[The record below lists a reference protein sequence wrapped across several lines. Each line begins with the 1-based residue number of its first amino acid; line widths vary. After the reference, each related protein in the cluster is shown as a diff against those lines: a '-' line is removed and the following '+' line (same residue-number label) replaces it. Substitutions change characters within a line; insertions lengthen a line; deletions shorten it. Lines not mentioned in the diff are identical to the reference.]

1 MDLQSIYYKVQ
12 YGAFGGL
19 HPSAVADSAS
29 ATSDAQGEDGVLVD
43 PSAITSANSGCGVPL
58 PNGNLSAGGA
68 PAEALDAG
76 DDDDSAVIDGFFSS
90 DVVASGGSDGIAVP
104 VAASSAESHA
114 HGGSNGGGHQIGG
127 ANGGPQ
133 LYSKGAGNEAG
144 LPGLISPGASQD
156 VANGGFHAY
165 GGGGDR
171 ASFAD
176 EAGQDAGH
184 SSRDARDA
192 GVVLPS
198 PAGGNLAEI
207 GRVEEP
213 GVPVVATSVAFATA
227 TAPFDHVSFFRDMK
241 LVSRAL
247 RWFCRV
253 HALYWPAD
261 VG

>member
-1 MDLQSIYYKVQ
+1 MYYKVQ

-19 HPSAVADSAS
+19 HPSTVADSAP
-29 ATSDAQGEDGVLVD
+29 ATSDAQGGDGVLMD
-43 PSAITSANSGCGVPL
+43 PSAISGANSGFGLPL
-58 PNGNLSAGGA
+58 PNGNPSAGGA
-68 PAEALDAG
+68 PAGALDAG

-90 DVVASGGSDGIAVP
+90 DVVAGGGSDGMTVP
-104 VAASSAESHA
+104 VAASSAASHV

-133 LYSKGAGNEAG
+133 LYSEGAGNEAG

-156 VANGGFHAY
+156 VANGGLYAY

-184 SSRDARDA
+184 SSRGACDA

-207 GRVEEP
+207 GLVEEP
-213 GVPVVATSVAFATA
+213 GVPVVATSVVFATA
-227 TAPFDHVSFFRDMK
+227 IAPFDHVSFFRDMK
-241 LVSRAL
+241 LVSRTL
-247 RWFCRV
+247 R
-253 HALYWPAD
+253 
-261 VG
+261 